1 MDSGLDV
8 TSLHDFEP
16 CEDKEDHTVTI
27 HTNCLFFICFGVN
40 DKVCAKHPTAYLIN
54 HHQALRNVD
63 QLCFR

>member
-1 MDSGLDV
+1 MDV

-40 DKVCAKHPTAYLIN
+40 DKVCAKLPTAYLII
-54 HHQALRNVD
+54 QPSYVD